1 MAGLLVHYLATRP
14 ILVWSLSL
22 LPRWVVMCTALMR
35 GSGLFLLKRG
45 HQPLQGGEQGEE
57 ELLLMQ
63 EEEGARRDEGRKE
76 KKAAL
81 GPEVVLPPTCV

>member
-1 MAGLLVHYLATRP
+1 MAGLLVHCLATRP
-14 ILVWSLSL
+14 ALVWLQSL
-22 LPRWVVMCTALMR
+22 LRRWVVMCTALMQ
-35 GSGLFLLKRG
+35 GSGIFFLKRG
-45 HQPLQGGEQGEE
+45 HQLLQGGEQGEE

-81 GPEVVLPPTCV
+81 